1 MKFKMTM
8 VATVVALAATNLH
21 AQETYNV
28 EVVGTNG
35 SKNTD
40 DQTKQTINMFSGTY
54 YFKSIKIDS
63 NQPYAE
69 LDFLQKAS
77 SISLTYANQ
86 SVETANVVNTTITP
100 IELKGT
106 VYIDNLILGL
116 SSNNWSGD
124 LKLKANTAR
133 YYGIKANTT
142 GVNIGYFV
150 TPETALTFTTS
161 KDTASYTP
169 SAGLAAQ
176 GDLNITTN
184 SITSRT
190 VTSLGGTQSMRV
202 DLKYNSIAYE
212 AATAAS
218 LKNNEYGFSLRYYPE
233 SKYYVE
239 GGYLI
244 NTGDRDYA
252 KGKTLSAGAG
262 IAFTPRFG
270 VLLSTAKFTGD
281 VSTELSSSTLTTL
294 TAGYRF

>member
-8 VATVVALAATNLH
+8 VAVVVALAATNLY

-28 EVVGTNG
+28 EVVGATG

-40 DQTKQTINMFSGTY
+40 DQTKQTLTMFNGIY
-54 YFKSIKIDS
+54 YFKPIKIET

-77 SISLTYANQ
+77 SISLTYGNQ
-86 SVETANVVNTTITP
+86 SIETANVVNTTITP
-100 IELKGT
+100 LGITGT
-106 VYIDNLILGL
+106 VYIDNLILGFN
-116 SSNNWSGD
+116 SSNWSAD
-124 LKLKANTAR
+124 LKLKSNTAR
-133 YYGIKANTT
+133 YTGIKANTT
-142 GVNIGYFV
+142 GVDIGYFV
-150 TPETALTFTTS
+150 TPETALSFTTS

-169 SAGLAAQ
+169 SAGVAAQ
-176 GDLNITTN
+176 VDLNITTN

-190 VTSLGGTQSMRV
+190 VTSLGGSQSMRV
-202 DLKYNSIAYE
+202 DLQYNQITRE
-212 AATAAS
+212 QTLS
-218 LKNNEYGFSLRYYPE
+218 LKNNEYGFSLRYYPD

-239 GGYLI
+239 GGYLT
-244 NTGDRDYA
+244 NTGDRDYD

-262 IAFTPRFG
+262 ILFTPRFG

-281 VSTELSSSTLTTL
+281 VSTEQSSSTLTIL